1 MDQSGE
7 KSAEAKLIDYY
18 PDYVKELP
26 EGHPVRTY
34 FMENFYIRKVL
45 QEIAEMNIQQ
55 DFQKFFNLFNQLSEV
70 EKRYARKENQLFPY
84 LEKRGWNGP
93 SQGMWSFHDAI
104 RDLLRG
110 VRKKI
115 EIRDLSHVNQDMSLV
130 RSEMLRLM
138 SVEEMR
144 LFPISLQMLQDEDWQ
159 QMSVGE
165 KEIGWMLPQAP
176 AMYASEASSTPPQSL
191 EPPSAPAGR
200 LRLDEGH
207 LSLDQVNFLLKC
219 IPVDLTYV
227 DENDRV
233 LFYNRGEERVFPR
246 SAGIIGREVRF
257 CHPPKSVGT
266 VLRILEEFR
275 KGTKSEA
282 EFWIRFK
289 GRVIH
294 IRYFAVRDDKL
305 NYKGVIEMSQD
316 ITEIQKL
323 EGERR
328 LLSWDEDVVV

>member
-1 MDQSGE
+1 MKNNMEQLDTQGLD
-7 KSAEAKLIDYY
+7 KYY
-18 PDYVKELP
+18 PDFVKALP
-26 EGHPVRTY
+26 DGHPVQTY
-34 FMENFYIRKVL
+34 FKENFYL
-45 QEIAEMNIQQ
+45 QRILGEFEKIDPAQSY
-55 DFQKFFNLFNQLSEV
+55 QKFFNVFNQLCEV

-93 SQGMWSFHDAI
+93 SQGMWAFHDAN

-115 EIRDLSHVNQDMSLV
+115 EEKQIDSIGRDIPLIV
-130 RSEMLRLM
+130 SEMRRLIA
-138 SVEEMR
+138 VEEMR
-144 LFPISLQMLQDEDWQ
+144 LFPISLQLLTEGDWKE
-159 QMSVGE
+159 MSVGE
-165 KEIGWMLPQAP
+165 KEIGWMLP
-176 AMYASEASSTPPQSL
+176 SEPEALKTEAAASSHP
-191 EPPSAPAGR
+191 EVDHR
-200 LRLDEGH
+200 LRMEEGAMT
-207 LSLDQVNFLLKC
+207 LEQVNLLLKFM
-219 IPVDLTYV
+219 PVDLTYV

-233 LFYNRGEERVFPR
+233 IFYNRGEDRVFPR

-275 KGTKSEA
+275 AGTQSEA

-294 IRYFAVRDDKL
+294 IRYFAIRDQAKQ
-305 NYKGVIEMSQD
+305 YKGVIEMSQD
-316 ITEIQKL
+316 ITDIQKL

-328 LLSWDEDVVV
+328 LLSWDEGDTAAEG